1 MAMVDAD
8 WSIDRTTGNIRYV
21 GGDHDGILVPGG
33 VGSNRAPTYA
43 TVIEFH
49 RWLQDKADNASSS
62 GDDELDIT
70 DENPSNRSTDNII
83 TLLGSYN
90 INDIASEHLY
100 DGTVKQGTG
109 GTLVNYDGI
118 VNFGNPEVEL
128 GVYQNGA
135 VLTDDFWNLGGH
147 HGTAT
152 GGSTST
158 LVETGAGWTTDEW
171 VGYVVRNTT
180 DGSQGLIT
188 ANTTD
193 TLTIADLMYGGT
205 NNTNANLEVF
215 YIAKGLNS
223 DATNGI
229 SHRFMVKTV
238 TGGAN
243 VDNRKIVGF
252 ARTFQRTYSEF
263 SINATADGNNVLAV
277 TDSSD
282 LNNNTAPN
290 SVYDS
295 TTTTYAAPFST
306 MSNITEGYNALDVNN
321 DGSDEF
327 FYSEWNRGTGTINQ
341 LYEFTKYQSRYKSEL
356 TTPLYGLAGDLFRG
370 ITHEIDV
377 SGGAATQNWVQN
389 ESVSWTGGTG
399 ILFAADNLADAST
412 TKIWIQLLTGTAPS
426 SGTISGALATNTVTG
441 NTARALNYPFVG
453 QSTGSALIGAYGVG
467 VETADLTNSDLL
479 TGLDNVTYQPPNNV
493 SFTVS
498 GLISG
503 EDRVLVGPWD
513 GVSTDSEGNPAI
525 DTDQLDIAVANDL
538 TTDNVTSVVVTAT
551 IPSDTPSAGVIRVQD
566 DSGFYRRI
574 KYSSYTGSTFTV
586 DTTYHGS
593 ADGDNPGNTTAE
605 DFATTNATAGNNVWI
620 AYIDELAGATSESF
634 TSVYNANRD
643 LVVRVRDGGG
653 SPIKEFITSGE
664 LTNAGGSSTAIRTS
678 DT

>member
-33 VGSNRAPTYA
+33 VGGNRAPTYA

-49 RWLQDKADNASSS
+49 RWLQDKADNASSA

-83 TLLGSYN
+83 TLLGNYN
-90 INDIASEHLY
+90 INDTAAEHLY

-128 GVYQNGA
+128 GIYQNGA
-135 VLTDDFWNLGGH
+135 VVSDDFWNLGGH

-193 TLTIADLMYGGT
+193 
-205 NNTNANLEVF
+205 NLEVF

-238 TGGAN
+238 TAGAN

-252 ARTFQRTYSEF
+252 ARTFQKTYSEF

-282 LNNNTAPN
+282 LNNTTAPN

-295 TTTTYAAPFST
+295 VATTYTAPFDT
-306 MSNITEGYNALDVNN
+306 MSNTTQGYNALDVNN

-356 TTPLYGLAGDLFRG
+356 ATPLYGLAGDLFRG
-370 ITHEIDV
+370 ITHEITV

-399 ILFAADNLADAST
+399 ILLAADNLADAST

-498 GLISG
+498 GL
-503 EDRVLVGPWD
+503 
-513 GVSTDSEGNPAI
+513 
-525 DTDQLDIAVANDL
+525 DTDQLDIAVGNDL

-593 ADGDNPGNTTAE
+593 ADGDNPGNQTAE

-620 AYIDELAGATSESF
+620 AYIDELASATSESF
-634 TSVYNANRD
+634 TSVYSANRD
-643 LVVRVRDGGG
+643 LVVRVGVHY
-653 SPIKEFITSGE
+653 
-664 LTNAGGSSTAIRTS
+664 LWRT
-678 DT
+678 D